1 MSLIIKQKNFK
12 PLIAPLFLLASGFM
26 FGQKAVSDTAKTDTK
41 EIEEVVVIGY
51 GKVKK
56 SDLTGSVSSVSA
68 KDLAATPSMN
78 ALQALQGRAAGLNI
92 VTAGGAPGAGANVT
106 IRGGASITQAT
117 EPLYIVDG
125 FQLDNALNIINPN
138 DIESIDVLKGASA
151 IAIYGSRG
159 SNGIIVIKTK
169 SGKREESRFS
179 IILLWH
185 LMCFRRNWIW
195 FPILSSM

>member
-26 FGQKAVSDTAKTDTK
+26 FGQQAASDTVKVDTK
-41 EIEEVVVIGY
+41 DIEEVVVIGY

-106 IRGGASITQAT
+106 IRGGASITQGT

-125 FQLDNALNIINPN
+125 FRYGFIAHANANIQFGALL
-138 DIESIDVLKGASA
+138 VLCFA
-151 IAIYGSRG
+151 
-159 SNGIIVIKTK
+159 IVINVIGYMLIKK
-169 SGKREESRFS
+169 GVK
-179 IILLWH
+179 IKH
-185 LMCFRRNWIW
+185 
-195 FPILSSM
+195 